1 MWTRLGISFL
11 APIHHHPPVTRVVSF
26 GLFLSLKQLI
36 RFPKRKATWTVKK
49 QDCCRPPLFFSR
61 GGSWIGHSAFLLGH
75 TADEI
80 EVAPITQK
88 STTCQREMKELLMTF
103 RLPCCDVLE
112 SSSSSSVSSGGE
124 DEGGFTSKLNNNK
137 ETNKKQTWQRQRRT
151 REIKKMEF
159 DSLKQPTNPPW
170 WEHQYRL
177 KKSFNPLPIG
187 VLFSMPSRTHTNG
200 HSVKLY
206 G

>member
-1 MWTRLGISFL
+1 MWTRPGISFL

-124 DEGGFTSKLNNNK
+124 DEGGSSDND
-137 ETNKKQTWQRQRRT
+137 KKDQNQHAV
-151 REIKKMEF
+151 
-159 DSLKQPTNPPW
+159 SL
-170 WEHQYRL
+170 HSRA
-177 KKSFNPLPIG
+177 
-187 VLFSMPSRTHTNG
+187 RTHTQPRQTHFRGTISLVRNRLDCVG
-200 HSVKLY
+200 WMPTEALQINNYNFSLQN
-206 G
+206 